1 MGRPIQNIYRC
12 NNYTKNYNLNKT
24 CKNCKR
30 CVIYYG
36 EYCYDYKETL
46 LKKRNEILPIG
57 KNMPEDYCVDCE
69 YFDAGDCFAADL
81 STKYV
86 GDIIHIV
93 KPTAKILKF
102 EKREK
107 KDS

>member
-1 MGRPIQNIYRC
+1 M
-12 NNYTKNYNLNKT
+12 TMKKL
-24 CKNCKR
+24 
-30 CVIYYG
+30 
-36 EYCYDYKETL
+36 YC
-46 LKKRNEILPIG
+46 KKRNEILPIG

-69 YFDAGDCFAADL
+69 YFDNGDCFAADL
-81 STKYV
+81 PTKYV
-86 GDIIHIV
+86 EDIIHIV

>member
-1 MGRPIQNIYRC
+1 MGRPIQNIYKC

-30 CVIYYG
+30 CVI
-36 EYCYDYKETL
+36 
-46 LKKRNEILPIG
+46 
-57 KNMPEDYCVDCE
+57 DYCVDCE
-69 YFDAGDCFAADL
+69 YFDNGDCFAADL
-81 STKYV
+81 PTKYV

>member
-1 MGRPIQNIYRC
+1 MSKA
-12 NNYTKNYNLNKT
+12 T
-24 CKNCKR
+24 
-30 CVIYYG
+30 
-36 EYCYDYKETL
+36 
-46 LKKRNEILPIG
+46 EIFKLQRAVFGDDLP
-57 KNMPEDYCVDCE
+57 
-69 YFDAGDCFAADL
+69 A
-81 STKYV
+81 KYV

>member
-1 MGRPIQNIYRC
+1 MT
-12 NNYTKNYNLNKT
+12 TKKP
-24 CKNCKR
+24 
-30 CVIYYG
+30 
-36 EYCYDYKETL
+36 YC
-46 LKKRNEILPIG
+46 KKRNEILPIG

-81 STKYV
+81 PTKYV

-102 EKREK
+102 EKKERKRIVETFTLLDYYK
-107 KDS
+107 LIKTPQQN

>member
-36 EYCYDYKETL
+36 EYCYDYEETL
-46 LKKRNEILPIG
+46 LQKEKRNIA
-57 KNMPEDYCVDCE
+57 N
-69 YFDAGDCFAADL
+69 
-81 STKYV
+81 
-86 GDIIHIV
+86 
-93 KPTAKILKF
+93 
-102 EKREK
+102 R
-107 KDS
+107 

>member
-1 MGRPIQNIYRC
+1 MASIVMTIKKP
-12 NNYTKNYNLNKT
+12 
-24 CKNCKR
+24 
-30 CVIYYG
+30 
-36 EYCYDYKETL
+36 YC
-46 LKKRNEILPIG
+46 KKRNEILPIG
-57 KNMPEDYCVDCE
+57 KNMPKDYCVDCE
-69 YFDAGDCFAADL
+69 YFDNGDCFAADL
-81 STKYV
+81 PTKYV